1 MKRVSAAK
9 IIEMLRLVGI
19 LHSAG
24 HAPNSNDIVSY
35 MRNSTLRISM
45 STNSRFSLRS
55 VFACDHWIVI
65 GQCELVYNVEVINK
79 YGKIDII
86 IYYLYLLFIVCALI
100 RDSMYT
106 IAERNAI

>member
-1 MKRVSAAK
+1 MKMVSAAK
-9 IIEMLRLVGI
+9 IIEMLRLVGF

-24 HAPNSNDIVSY
+24 DTPNSNDIVTY
-35 MRNSTLRISM
+35 MRKFTLRISM